1 MAIIVPDES
10 NIVVTDAGDGDFKTK
25 LKIVA
30 ATVQLDA
37 QLQDV
42 TGLGDKTL
50 IMQLGGMVIA
60 KGQLVCVAAM
70 SGGLGLLDIFKG
82 KLTLAT
88 DDGGRISSDGQ
99 TYDIP
104 DSVSLHDGSP
114 TAASPTGN
122 CWFMQKQVSF
132 NFGSNPKRHLIPVVL
147 NFVMGNPKI
156 TAGS

>member
-1 MAIIVPDES
+1 MPIIIPDES
-10 NIVVTDAGDGDFKTK
+10 NITVTTAAGHTITDK

-37 QLQDV
+37 QLQVV

-60 KGQLVCVAAM
+60 QGQLVVVALQSA
-70 SGGLGLLDIFKG
+70 GLGTLDVFKG

-99 TYDIP
+99 TYDYEEAG
-104 DSVSLHDGSP
+104 LHDGTP
-114 TAASPTGN
+114 PAASPTGN
-122 CWFMQKQVSF
+122 CFFTQKQVTF
-132 NFGSNPKRHLIPVVL
+132 NFGSNPKRHIVPMVL

>member
-1 MAIIVPDES
+1 MPIIIPDES
-10 NIVVTDAGDGDFKTK
+10 NITVTTAAGATITDK

-60 KGQLVCVAAM
+60 KGQLVGGALQSA
-70 SGGLGLLDIFKG
+70 GLGTLDVFKG

-88 DDGGRISSDGQ
+88 DDGGRIS
-99 TYDIP
+99 
-104 DSVSLHDGSP
+104 
-114 TAASPTGN
+114 
-122 CWFMQKQVSF
+122 
-132 NFGSNPKRHLIPVVL
+132 
-147 NFVMGNPKI
+147 
-156 TAGS
+156 